1 MNVLQAGAS
10 RFSPF
15 FLFGRLV
22 FLVLHGDLPIDLCGR
37 LTGDATFLIGGG
49 SDAIAVGRLGRDQPA
64 LLEQFVHQFSH
75 KLVPDLIAL
84 VFVTQT
90 KNCKVFRNMD
100 RNGVY
105 NVKIAALCPAFFQDI
120 ICDLIPLGLQFRP
133 IRFIA
138 QIPVFLVAVLLV
150 FGGCITA
157 SIVSKGNRPPQLL
170 EQAAACLRF

>member
-1 MNVLQAGAS
+1 MGDKPSITTNVNRRGKKKPPPACE
-10 RFSPF
+10 RPT
-15 FLFGRLV
+15 GR
-22 FLVLHGDLPIDLCGR
+22 G
-37 LTGDATFLIGGG
+37 
-49 SDAIAVGRLGRDQPA
+49 QPA
-64 LLEQFVHQFSH
+64 LLEQLVHQFSH

-138 QIPVFLVAVLLV
+138 QIPVFLVAVHV
-150 FGGCITA
+150 I
-157 SIVSKGNRPPQLL
+157 
-170 EQAAACLRF
+170 AAEGSRFR